1 MGENPILY
9 SDLIKDD
16 GSIDNLIAKLDEV
29 ISKYDSLVRRVQ
41 KQANDTANSLNSVS
55 GATENQRKQIEQSIQ
70 TQEELL
76 ASYKDWTSEL
86 RAAQRQEQNLKQ
98 AKKEATQVDKLMI
111 QFTNSKIGSY
121 NRLSAEYRIL
131 KMRLNEMT
139 LAERNT
145 AKGREMVNHAREL
158 YEQMSNLQ
166 KATGKYT
173 LEVGHYQNA
182 MIGLTGPLSQVTNAI
197 QHLGNNMRQVFVSDA
212 PIAQKA
218 LMGLKLAIVGVIA
231 VAVSLGK
238 ALADVVRTNAQFE
251 QSNANLQSVLGIS
264 RQDMKALTDTAL
276 SLGRS
281 TEWTASQVVQLQ
293 TELAKLGF
301 GDASIIAMQKHV
313 LAFATAVGAD
323 LGEAATMAGAAI
335 RAFNYTSADS
345 ERVMGTLAVAVNKS
359 ALTFDRIKYA
369 MGTVFPVAHAFG
381 LEIEDATALLGAL
394 ANAGFSAESAA
405 TATRNMLLNLADANG
420 KLAKRTGGAAKS
432 FEDIL
437 AKTKQLREEGAD
449 LSEVFELTDKRSVA
463 AFNALIDGTE
473 VALELREQLN
483 QVNGELKRIQQTRLD
498 TVTGQTTILKSYWE
512 GFKLSIQES
521 NGFLKQTIVW
531 LQEAVKWANKLF
543 FPQQIA
549 KQTALDKYMSDYEKL
564 VTDWDKM
571 GVENIGQMLEDRF
584 KNVDRKA
591 IEQQID
597 NINKEIARYEKQKYL
612 SSDSQARKGILERTR
627 DELLGQLSGMEE
639 AYNLIQKRI
648 ILDEQERQAQI
659 ARTRQEAAE
668 KEEQLSKEQKAQRI
682 KDLQA
687 RIEQIKMEISY
698 TEKGTQEMLNKRL
711 ELVEAERDLEIEKN
725 FQAEETAKKD
735 IAVIN
740 AKYNKERL
748 TTEENFYKEVSNL
761 RIAALQA
768 DKKAI
773 DDEISLTQD
782 DTQRMI
788 DLRVASMEK
797 QRDIEIEQNK
807 QKDEKIRQNE
817 QAIIDY
823 YDRKILMMRAEFNTK
838 MAKQDLERIQALQ
851 EAEFEL
857 LDRNE
862 RQKTIFRLKQEKA
875 RLQGLLDINKTA
887 INKMSKDEVAA
898 IEAQMKGID
907 KELSRLPYNNI
918 YEVLGL
924 NLNENQQSSLNA
936 IWDST
941 KSMLDGIIDSY
952 EKMADASVKA
962 ADKQVEAAQKVLDAE
977 IEAQKNGY
985 ANRVETA
992 QKELELAQ
1000 KNREKALRQQ
1010 EKAKRAQIALD
1021 SIEQSSSLITASAN
1035 IWKSFSGLGPW
1046 GIAAAIAGIATM
1058 WSSFAFSKVK
1068 AIQATKQEYGEGTV
1082 ELLEGGSHA
1091 SGNDIDLGYDRK
1103 KHRHRR
1109 AEGGEYFAVINRRNS
1124 RKYRNIIPDVIKSFN
1139 DGTFADKYQKASQSM
1154 GGIAVNI
1161 GSSTDVSALEKNVK
1175 AIKEQGERQIISS
1188 NDRVI
1193 VKYKNLTQ
1201 TIKK

>member
-1 MGENPILY
+1 MDNPLLY

-41 KQANDTANSLNSVS
+41 KQANDTVNSLNGVS

-86 RAAQRQEQNLKQ
+86 RNAQRQEQNLKQ

-166 KATGKYT
+166 KETGKYT

-182 MIGLTGPLSQVTNAI
+182 MLGLPGPLNQVTTAI
-197 QHLGNNMRQVFVSDA
+197 GTFGSNLRQVFQSDMPA
-212 PIAQKA
+212 AEKIMAGFRVGI
-218 LMGLKLAIVGVIA
+218 LGLITVF
-231 VAVSLGK
+231 VALGK
-238 ALADVVRTNAQFE
+238 AVSGMIQTNAQFE
-251 QSNANLQSVLGIS
+251 QANANLATVLGKTRKDIT
-264 RQDMKALTDTAL
+264 ALTDTAL
-276 SLGRS
+276 QLGR
-281 TEWTASQVVQLQ
+281 TTQWTSSQVTDLQ

-301 GDASIIAMQKHV
+301 GEGSIIAMQKHI
-313 LAFATAVGAD
+313 LSFATAMGAD
-323 LGEAATMAGAAI
+323 LGEAATMAGATL
-335 RAFNYTSADS
+335 RAFNMTSKDS
-345 ERVMGTLAVAVNKS
+345 ERAMGVLAVGVNNS
-359 ALTFDRIKYA
+359 ALSFDRIKYA
-369 MGTVFPVAHAFG
+369 VGTVFPIANAFG

-432 FEDIL
+432 FDDIIDKL
-437 AKTKQLREEGAD
+437 MLLHKEGAD
-449 LSEVFELTDKRSVA
+449 LSEIFELTDKRSVA
-463 AFNALIDGTE
+463 AFSALMAGSDIAKD
-473 VALELREQLN
+473 LREKLSD
-483 QVNGELKRIQQTRLD
+483 VSGELKRIQDERLN
-498 TVTGQTTILKSYWE
+498 TVQGQTLLLKSAWE
-512 GFKLSIQES
+512 GLTLAFSNS
-521 NGFLKQTIVW
+521 NGVIKRVLENLTNLTQGIQRVFFSTQTNIQQAQDLFVEKFTSYYKDAGAD
-531 LQEAVKWANKLF
+531 LTKAYMVQYLTPYRKELDELVKD
-543 FPQQIA
+543 
-549 KQTALDKYMSDYEKL
+549 TS
-564 VTDWDKM
+564 
-571 GVENIGQMLEDRF
+571 
-584 KNVDRKA
+584 RKG
-591 IEQQID
+591 
-597 NINKEIARYEKQKYL
+597 KKRYEE
-612 SSDSQARKGILERTR
+612 ALERYKGMYAGYKIMLTQIEN
-627 DELLGQLSGMEE
+627 DEAE
-639 AYNLIQKRI
+639 A
-648 ILDEQERQAQI
+648 ERQREMA
-659 ARTRQEAAE
+659 RQEAFVKAQE
-668 KEEQLSKEQKAQRI
+668 LTKQQKAQRI

-823 YDRKILMMRAEFNTK
+823 YDRKILIMRAEFNTK

-857 LDRNE
+857 LNRNE
-862 RQKTIFRLKQEKA
+862 RQKTIFRLKQERQ
-875 RLQGLLDINKTA
+875 RLNALLEIMLQSNKE
-887 INKMSKDEVAA
+887 IKDEEIDA
-898 IEAQMKGID
+898 IGAQMEAID

-924 NLNENQQSSLNA
+924 NLDENQQSSLNA
-936 IWDST
+936 IWGST

-1139 DGTFADKYQKASQSM
+1139 DGTFADKYQRASQSM
-1154 GGIAVNI
+1154 GGMAVNI
-1161 GSSTDVSALEKNVK
+1161 GSSTDVSVLEKNVK

>member
-1 MGENPILY
+1 MDNPLLY

-166 KATGKYT
+166 KETGKYT

-182 MIGLTGPLSQVTNAI
+182 MLGLPGPLNQVTTAI
-197 QHLGNNMRQVFVSDA
+197 GTFGSNLRQVFQSDMPA
-212 PIAQKA
+212 AEKIMAGFKVGI
-218 LMGLKLAIVGVIA
+218 LGLITVF
-231 VAVSLGK
+231 VALGK
-238 ALADVVRTNAQFE
+238 AVSGMIQTNAQFE
-251 QSNANLQSVLGIS
+251 QANANLATVLGKTRKDIT
-264 RQDMKALTDTAL
+264 ALTDTAL
-276 SLGRS
+276 QLGR
-281 TEWTASQVVQLQ
+281 TTQWTSSQVTDLQ

-301 GDASIIAMQKHV
+301 GEGSIIAMQKHI
-313 LAFATAVGAD
+313 LSFATAMGAD
-323 LGEAATMAGAAI
+323 LGEAATMAGATL
-335 RAFNYTSADS
+335 RAFNMTSKDS
-345 ERVMGTLAVAVNKS
+345 ERAMGVLAVGVNNS
-359 ALTFDRIKYA
+359 ALSFDRIKYA
-369 MGTVFPVAHAFG
+369 MGTVFPIANAFG

-432 FEDIL
+432 FDDIIDKL
-437 AKTKQLREEGAD
+437 MLLHKEGAD
-449 LSEVFELTDKRSVA
+449 LSEIFELTDKRSVA
-463 AFNALIDGTE
+463 AFSALMAGSDIAKD
-473 VALELREQLN
+473 LREKLSD
-483 QVNGELKRIQQTRLD
+483 VSGELKRIQDERLN
-498 TVTGQTTILKSYWE
+498 TVQGQTLLLKSAWE
-512 GFKLSIQES
+512 GLTLAFSNS
-521 NGFLKQTIVW
+521 NGVIKRVLENLTNLTQGIQRLFFSKQTNIQQAQD
-531 LQEAVKWANKLF
+531 LFLEKFQSYYKEAGPELTKEYMVQYLTPYRKQLDEL
-543 FPQQIA
+543 A
-549 KQTALDKYMSDYEKL
+549 KDTS
-564 VTDWDKM
+564 
-571 GVENIGQMLEDRF
+571 
-584 KNVDRKA
+584 
-591 IEQQID
+591 
-597 NINKEIARYEKQKYL
+597 
-612 SSDSQARKGILERTR
+612 RKGKKAYKEALERYRGMYAGYKIMLTQIEN
-627 DELLGQLSGMEE
+627 DEAE
-639 AYNLIQKRI
+639 A
-648 ILDEQERQAQI
+648 ERQREMA
-659 ARTRQEAAE
+659 RQEASVKTQE
-668 KEEQLSKEQKAQRI
+668 LTKQQKAQRT

-687 RIEQIKMEISY
+687 RIDQIKMEITY

-725 FQAEETAKKD
+725 LQAEESAKKD

-823 YDRKILMMRAEFNTK
+823 YDRKILIMRAEFNTK

-862 RQKTIFRLKQEKA
+862 RQKTIFRLKQERQ
-875 RLQGLLDINKTA
+875 RLNALLEIMLQSNKE
-887 INKMSKDEVAA
+887 IKDEEIDA
-898 IEAQMKGID
+898 IGAQMEAID

-924 NLNENQQSSLNA
+924 NLDENQQSSLNA
-936 IWDST
+936 IWGST

-1058 WSSFAFSKVK
+1058 WSSFAFSKVR

-1139 DGTFADKYQKASQSM
+1139 DGTFADKYQRASQSM
-1154 GGIAVNI
+1154 GGMAVNI
-1161 GSSTDVSALEKNVK
+1161 GSSTDVSVLEKNVK

>member
-1 MGENPILY
+1 MDNPLLY

-41 KQANDTANSLNSVS
+41 KQANETANSLNSVS

-121 NRLSAEYRIL
+121 DRLSAEYRIL

-166 KATGKYT
+166 KETGKYT

-182 MIGLTGPLSQVTNAI
+182 MLGLPGPLNQVTTAI
-197 QHLGNNMRQVFVSDA
+197 GTFGSNLRQVFQSDMPA
-212 PIAQKA
+212 AEKIMAGFRVGI
-218 LMGLKLAIVGVIA
+218 LGLITVF
-231 VAVSLGK
+231 VALGK
-238 ALADVVRTNAQFE
+238 AVSGMIQTNAQFE
-251 QSNANLQSVLGIS
+251 QANANLATVLGKTRKDIT
-264 RQDMKALTDTAL
+264 ALTDTAL
-276 SLGRS
+276 QLGR
-281 TEWTASQVVQLQ
+281 TTQWTSSQVTDLQ

-301 GDASIIAMQKHV
+301 GEGSIIAMQKHI
-313 LAFATAVGAD
+313 LSFATAMGAD
-323 LGEAATMAGAAI
+323 LGEAATMAGATL
-335 RAFNYTSADS
+335 RAFNMTSKDS
-345 ERVMGTLAVAVNKS
+345 ERAMGVLAVGVNNS
-359 ALTFDRIKYA
+359 ALSFDRIKYA
-369 MGTVFPVAHAFG
+369 MGTVFPIANAFG

-432 FEDIL
+432 FDDIIDKL
-437 AKTKQLREEGAD
+437 MLLHKEGAD
-449 LSEVFELTDKRSVA
+449 LSEIFELTDKRSVA
-463 AFNALIDGTE
+463 AFSALMAGSDIAKD
-473 VALELREQLN
+473 LREKLSD
-483 QVNGELKRIQQTRLD
+483 VSGELKRIQDERLN
-498 TVTGQTTILKSYWE
+498 TVQGQTLLLKSAWE
-512 GFKLSIQES
+512 GLTLAFSNS
-521 NGFLKQTIVW
+521 NGVIKRVLEDLTNLTQGI
-531 LQEAVKWANKLF
+531 QRLF
-543 FPQQIA
+543 FSTQTNIQQAQDLFIEKFTSYYKDA
-549 KQTALDKYMSDYEKL
+549 GADLTKAYMEQYLTPYRKELDELEKD
-564 VTDWDKM
+564 TS
-571 GVENIGQMLEDRF
+571 
-584 KNVDRKA
+584 RKG
-591 IEQQID
+591 
-597 NINKEIARYEKQKYL
+597 KKRYEE
-612 SSDSQARKGILERTR
+612 ALERYKGMYAGYKIMLTQIEN
-627 DELLGQLSGMEE
+627 DEAE
-639 AYNLIQKRI
+639 A
-648 ILDEQERQAQI
+648 ERQ
-659 ARTRQEAAE
+659 REMVRQEASVKAQE
-668 KEEQLSKEQKAQRI
+668 LTKQQKAQRT

-725 FQAEETAKKD
+725 FQAEKTAKKD

-823 YDRKILMMRAEFNTK
+823 YDRKILIMRADFNTK

-862 RQKTIFRLKQEKA
+862 RQKTVFRLKQERQ
-875 RLQGLLDINKTA
+875 RLNALLEIMLQSNKE
-887 INKMSKDEVAA
+887 IKDEEIDA
-898 IEAQMKGID
+898 IGAQMEAID

-924 NLNENQQSSLNA
+924 NLDENQQSSLNA
-936 IWDST
+936 IWGST

-1058 WSSFAFSKVK
+1058 WGSFALSKVK

-1103 KHRHRR
+1103 KHKHRR

>member
-16 GSIDNLIAKLDEV
+16 GSIDNLIAKLEEV
-29 ISKYDSLVRRVQ
+29 ISKYDSLVKKVQ
-41 KQANDTANSLNSVS
+41 KEANDTANSLNNVS
-55 GATENQRKQIEQSIQ
+55 GASENQRKQIEQSIQ

-76 ASYKDWTSEL
+76 ESYKDWTSEL
-86 RAAQRQEQNLKQ
+86 RAAQREEQNLKQ
-98 AKKEATQVDKLMI
+98 AKKEATQVDKLMV

-121 NRLSAEYRIL
+121 NRLSAEYSIL
-131 KMRLNEMT
+131 KMRLNEMSA
-139 LAERNT
+139 AERNT
-145 AKGREMVNHAREL
+145 AKGKEMVNHAREL

-166 KATGKYT
+166 KETGKYT

-182 MIGLTGPLSQVTNAI
+182 MLGLSGPLNQVTNAI
-197 QHLGNNMRQVFVSDA
+197 SVFGNNMRQVFQSDMPA
-212 PIAQKA
+212 AEKVMAGFKVGI
-218 LMGLKLAIVGVIA
+218 LGLIA
-231 VAVSLGK
+231 VFVALGK
-238 ALADVVRTNAQFE
+238 AVSGMIQTNAQFE
-251 QSNANLQSVLGIS
+251 QANANLATVLGKTRKDIT
-264 RQDMKALTDTAL
+264 ALTDTAL
-276 SLGRS
+276 QLGR
-281 TEWTASQVVQLQ
+281 TTQWTSSQVTDLQ

-301 GDASIIAMQKHV
+301 GEGSIIAMQKHI
-313 LAFATAVGAD
+313 LSFATAMGAD
-323 LGEAATMAGAAI
+323 LGEAATMAGAAL
-335 RAFNYTSADS
+335 RAFNLTSKDS
-345 ERVMGTLAVAVNKS
+345 ERVMGTLAVGVNNS

-369 MGTVFPVAHAFG
+369 MGTVFPIANAFG

-432 FEDIL
+432 FDDIIDKL
-437 AKTKQLREEGAD
+437 ILLHNEGAD
-449 LSEVFELTDKRSVA
+449 LSEIFELTDKRSVA
-463 AFNALIDGTE
+463 AFSALMAGSD
-473 VALELREQLN
+473 VAKDLREKLSD
-483 QVNGELKRIQQTRLD
+483 VSGELKRIQDERLN
-498 TVTGQTTILKSYWE
+498 TVQGQTLLLKSAWE
-512 GFKLSIQES
+512 GLTLAFSNS
-521 NGFLKQTIVW
+521 NGVIKRVLENLTNLTQGVQRLFFSTQTNIQQAQDLFLEKFQSYYKEAGPELTKEYMVQY
-531 LQEAVKWANKLF
+531 LTPYRTQLDELAKDTSRKGKERYQEA
-543 FPQQIA
+543 
-549 KQTALDKYMSDYEKL
+549 
-564 VTDWDKM
+564 
-571 GVENIGQMLEDRF
+571 
-584 KNVDRKA
+584 
-591 IEQQID
+591 
-597 NINKEIARYEKQKYL
+597 
-612 SSDSQARKGILERTR
+612 LERYKGMYAGYKIMLTQITN
-627 DELLGQLSGMEE
+627 DEAE
-639 AYNLIQKRI
+639 A
-648 ILDEQERQAQI
+648 ERQREMA
-659 ARTRQEAAE
+659 RQEAAI
-668 KEEQLSKEQKAQRI
+668 KEQELTKQQKAQRI

-687 RIEQIKMEISY
+687 RIEQIKMEITY

-748 TTEENFYKEVSNL
+748 ETEKNFWKEVSNL
-761 RIAALQA
+761 RIATLQA

-782 DTQRMI
+782 GSDRMLQ
-788 DLRVASMEK
+788 LRLASLEK

-807 QKDEKIRQNE
+807 QKDEKVQQSEETIRKNYWERAFQLEADFLTKRAQMNL
-817 QAIIDY
+817 QAY
-823 YDRKILMMRAEFNTK
+823 QELEASEF
-838 MAKQDLERIQALQ
+838 A
-851 EAEFEL
+851 L
-857 LDRNE
+857 LDKNE
-862 RQKTIFRLKQEKA
+862 RQKTEFRLQQEKE
-875 RLQGLLDINKTA
+875 RLQKILEINSTA
-887 INKMSKDEVAA
+887 TEQMSEAQKQA
-898 IEAQMKGID
+898 IENTIQSID
-907 KELSRLPYNNI
+907 KQIKTLPYNNI
-918 YEVLGL
+918 YELLGIG
-924 NLNENQQSSLNA
+924 LNENQQDSLNA
-936 IWDST
+936 VWSST
-941 KSMLDGIIDSY
+941 KSLLGDIIDSY

-962 ADKQVEAAQKVLDAE
+962 ADKQVESAQKVLDAE

-985 ANRVETA
+985 ANRVESA

-1035 IWKSFSGLGPW
+1035 IWKSFSSLGPW

-1103 KHRHRR
+1103 KHKHRR

-1124 RKYRNIIPDVIKSFN
+1124 RKYRNVIPDVIKSFN

>member
-1 MGENPILY
+1 MENPLLY

-41 KQANDTANSLNSVS
+41 KQANDTVNSLNSVS

-166 KATGKYT
+166 KETGKYT

-182 MIGLTGPLSQVTNAI
+182 MLGLPGPLNQVTIAI
-197 QHLGNNMRQVFVSDA
+197 GAFGNNLRQVFHSDMPA
-212 PIAQKA
+212 AEKIMAGFK
-218 LMGLKLAIVGVIA
+218 VGVLGLITVF
-231 VAVSLGK
+231 VALGK
-238 ALADVVRTNAQFE
+238 AVSGMIKTNAQFE
-251 QSNANLQSVLGIS
+251 QANANLATVLGKTRKDIT
-264 RQDMKALTDTAL
+264 ALTDTAL
-276 SLGRS
+276 QLGR
-281 TEWTASQVVQLQ
+281 TTQWTSSQVTDLQ

-301 GDASIIAMQKHV
+301 GEGSIIAMQKHI
-313 LAFATAVGAD
+313 LSFATAMGAD
-323 LGEAATMAGAAI
+323 LGEAATMAGAAL
-335 RAFNYTSADS
+335 RAFNLTSKDS
-345 ERVMGTLAVAVNKS
+345 ERVMGTLAVGVNNS

-369 MGTVFPVAHAFG
+369 MGTVFPIANAFG
-381 LEIEDATALLGAL
+381 LEIEDVTALLGAL

-432 FEDIL
+432 FDDIIDKL
-437 AKTKQLREEGAD
+437 VLLHNEGAD
-449 LSEVFELTDKRSVA
+449 LSEIFELTDKRSVA
-463 AFNALIDGTE
+463 AFSALMAGSD
-473 VALELREQLN
+473 VAKDLREKLSD
-483 QVNGELKRIQQTRLD
+483 VSGELKRIQDERLN
-498 TVTGQTTILKSYWE
+498 TVQGQTLLLKSAWE
-512 GFKLSIQES
+512 GLTLAFRNSNGVIKRTLEGLTNLTQGIQRLFFSTQTNIQQAQDLFIEKFTSYYKDSNAELTKAYMEQYLTPYRKELDELEKDTSRKGKKRYEEALERYKGMYAGYKIMLTQIENDEAEAERQREMARQES
-521 NGFLKQTIVW
+521 SVKAQELTKQ
-531 LQEAVKWANKLF
+531 
-543 FPQQIA
+543 
-549 KQTALDKYMSDYEKL
+549 
-564 VTDWDKM
+564 
-571 GVENIGQMLEDRF
+571 
-584 KNVDRKA
+584 
-591 IEQQID
+591 
-597 NINKEIARYEKQKYL
+597 QKV
-612 SSDSQARKGILERTR
+612 
-627 DELLGQLSGMEE
+627 
-639 AYNLIQKRI
+639 
-648 ILDEQERQAQI
+648 
-659 ARTRQEAAE
+659 
-668 KEEQLSKEQKAQRI
+668 QRI

-687 RIEQIKMEISY
+687 RIEQIKMEITY
-698 TEKGTQEMLNKRL
+698 AEKGTQEMLKKRL
-711 ELVEAERDLEIEKN
+711 ELVEAERNLEIERN

-748 TTEENFYKEVSNL
+748 TTEENFWKEVSNL

-773 DDEISLTQD
+773 DDEISLTED

-823 YDRKILMMRAEFNTK
+823 YDRKILMMRADFNTK
-838 MAKQDLERIQALQ
+838 MAKQDLERIQTLQ

-862 RQKTIFRLKQEKA
+862 RQKTIFRLKQERQ
-875 RLQGLLDINKTA
+875 RLNALLEIMLQSNKEIADEEIDA
-887 INKMSKDEVAA
+887 IG
-898 IEAQMKGID
+898 AQMEAID

-924 NLNENQQSSLNA
+924 NLDENQQSSLNA
-936 IWDST
+936 AWSST
-941 KSMLDGIIDSY
+941 KSLLGDIIDSY
-952 EKMADASVKA
+952 EKMAEASVKA
-962 ADKQVEAAQKVLDAE
+962 ADKQVESAQKVLDAE

-1010 EKAKRAQIALD
+1010 ERAKRAQIALD
-1021 SIEQSSSLITASAN
+1021 SMEQASSLITASAN
-1035 IWKSFSGLGPW
+1035 IWKAFGGIPVVGP
-1046 GIAAAIAGIATM
+1046 ALAIAGIATM
-1058 WSSFAFSKVK
+1058 WGSFTLSKIR
-1068 AIQATKQEYGEGTV
+1068 ALQATKQEYGEGTV

-1091 SGNDIDLGYDRK
+1091 SGKDIDLGYDRK

-1124 RKYRNIIPDVIKSFN
+1124 RKYRNVIPDVIKSFN
-1139 DGTFADKYQKASQSM
+1139 DGTFADKYQRASQSM
-1154 GGIAVNI
+1154 GGMAVNI
-1161 GSSTDVSALEKNVK
+1161 GSGTDVSVLEKNVK
-1175 AIKEQGERQIISS
+1175 AIKEQGERQIITS

-1201 TIKK
+1201 TLKK

>member
-1 MGENPILY
+1 MENPLLY

-29 ISKYDSLVRRVQ
+29 ISKYDSLVRKVQ
-41 KQANDTANSLNSVS
+41 KEANETANSLKNVS
-55 GATENQRKQIEQSIQ
+55 GASEEQRKQIENSIQ
-70 TQEELL
+70 TQEDLL
-76 ASYKDWTSEL
+76 DAYKNWVSEL
-86 RAAQRQEQNLKQ
+86 RSAQREEQKLKV
-98 AKKEATQVDKLMI
+98 AKKESVQMDKTII
-111 QFTNSKIGSY
+111 QYNNSKKGSY
-121 NRLSAEYRIL
+121 NQLSAEYRLI
-131 KMRLNEMT
+131 KMRLNEMSE
-139 LAERNT
+139 AELKT
-145 AKGREMVNHAREL
+145 AKGRALINHAREL
-158 YEQMSNLQ
+158 YEQMSNFQ
-166 KATGKYT
+166 KETGKYT

-182 MIGLTGPLSQVTNAI
+182 MIGLTGPLNQVTNAI
-197 QHLGNNMRQVFVSDA
+197 SVFGNNMRQVFQSDMPA
-212 PIAQKA
+212 AEKVMA
-218 LMGLKLAIVGVIA
+218 GFKVGVLGLIA
-231 VAVSLGK
+231 VFVALGK
-238 ALADVVRTNAQFE
+238 AVSGMIQTNAQFE
-251 QSNANLQSVLGIS
+251 QANANLATVLGKTRKDIT
-264 RQDMKALTDTAL
+264 ALTDTAL
-276 SLGRS
+276 QLGR
-281 TEWTASQVVQLQ
+281 TTQWTSSQVTDLQ

-301 GDASIIAMQKHV
+301 GEGSIIAMQKHI
-313 LAFATAVGAD
+313 LSFATAMGAD
-323 LGEAATMAGAAI
+323 LGEAATMAGATL
-335 RAFNYTSADS
+335 RAFNMTSKDS
-345 ERVMGTLAVAVNKS
+345 ERAMGVLAVGVNNS
-359 ALTFDRIKYA
+359 ALSFDRIKYA
-369 MGTVFPVAHAFG
+369 MGTVFPIANAFG

-432 FEDIL
+432 FDDIIDKL
-437 AKTKQLREEGAD
+437 MLLHKEGAD
-449 LSEVFELTDKRSVA
+449 LSEIFELTDKRSVA
-463 AFNALIDGTE
+463 AFSALMAGSDIAKD
-473 VALELREQLN
+473 LREKLSD
-483 QVNGELKRIQQTRLD
+483 VSGELKRIQDERLN
-498 TVTGQTTILKSYWE
+498 TVQGQTLLLKSAWE
-512 GFKLSIQES
+512 GLTLAFSNS
-521 NGFLKQTIVW
+521 NGVIKRVLEDLTNLTQGI
-531 LQEAVKWANKLF
+531 QRLF
-543 FPQQIA
+543 FSTQTNIQQAQDLFIEKFTSYYKDA
-549 KQTALDKYMSDYEKL
+549 GADLTKAYMEQYLTPYRKELDELEKD
-564 VTDWDKM
+564 TS
-571 GVENIGQMLEDRF
+571 
-584 KNVDRKA
+584 RKG
-591 IEQQID
+591 
-597 NINKEIARYEKQKYL
+597 KKRYEE
-612 SSDSQARKGILERTR
+612 ALERYKGMYAGYKIMLTQIEN
-627 DELLGQLSGMEE
+627 DEAE
-639 AYNLIQKRI
+639 A
-648 ILDEQERQAQI
+648 ERQREMA
-659 ARTRQEAAE
+659 RQEASVKAQE
-668 KEEQLSKEQKAQRI
+668 LTKQQKAQRT

-687 RIEQIKMEISY
+687 RIEQIKMEITY
-698 TEKGTQEMLNKRL
+698 TEKGTKEMLNKRL

-748 TTEENFYKEVSNL
+748 TTEENFWKEVSNL

-773 DDEISLTQD
+773 DDEISLTED

-823 YDRKILMMRAEFNTK
+823 YDRKILMMRADFNTK
-838 MAKQDLERIQALQ
+838 MAKQDLERIQALYD
-851 EAEFEL
+851 AEFEL

-862 RQKTIFRLKQEKA
+862 RQKTISRLKQERQ
-875 RLQGLLDINKTA
+875 RLNALLEIVLQSNKK
-887 INKMSKDEVAA
+887 NKDEEIDA
-898 IEAQMKGID
+898 IGAQMEAID
-907 KELSRLPYNNI
+907 KELSRLPYKNI

-1058 WSSFAFSKVK
+1058 WGSFALSKVK

-1124 RKYRNIIPDVIKSFN
+1124 RKYRNVIPDVIKSFN
-1139 DGTFADKYQKASQSM
+1139 DGTFADKYQRASQSM
-1154 GGIAVNI
+1154 GGMAVNI
-1161 GSSTDVSALEKNVK
+1161 GSSTDVSVLEKNVK